1 MTDIEQD
8 LLIELLSL
16 NRGHL
21 SPEYKITEAAFDDRC
36 EVGFIL
42 PIGGLNVK
50 DIIRLSKPKGCLL
63 CGEETHSTCSA
74 CLSAQYCG
82 KGEVRCSL
90 FFFIIDVYKF
100 VRKKTGEIT
109 NPYAKRFLQVN
120 GTPSSSTL
128 THSPP

>member
-16 NRGHL
+16 NREHL
-21 SPEYKITEAAFDDRC
+21 SPEYQITEAAFDDRC

-82 KGEVRCSL
+82 KGEVRFLFLIFILLTSTSL
-90 FFFIIDVYKF
+90 SERGLEKSQISMQGDFF
-100 VRKKTGEIT
+100 RKMVHHRT
-109 NPYAKRFLQVN
+109 R
-120 GTPSSSTL
+120 S
-128 THSPP
+128 

>member
-8 LLIELLSL
+8 LLIELMSL

-21 SPEYKITEAAFDDRC
+21 SPEYQITEAAFDDRC

-50 DIIRLSKPKGCLL
+50 DIVRLSKPKGCLL

-82 KGEVRCSL
+82 KGEIDSIVHSSFSSL
-90 FFFIIDVYKF
+90 TSVSLSERRLEKPQIPMQSDLF
-100 VRKKTGEIT
+100 R
-109 NPYAKRFLQVN
+109 
-120 GTPSSSTL
+120 
-128 THSPP
+128 